1 MNWVSKGA
9 LVAAVV
15 LLSACQQDAQCD
27 AKVHADGI
35 QAEFD
40 RVSEAVAGHPDFQ
53 AESCLGVLAFR
64 KGDFTE
70 AEAHDRQALGL
81 ARSDRDRAQEQQR
94 LASALKYLH
103 RSSEAIDLL
112 QQALRTEAA
121 LGDHAA
127 QATVSAT
134 LASIYSD
141 AGDHRRAIEM
151 SLASVGNL
159 RSQASVAATY
169 NNVAMDYLRMRE
181 LPMASRYI
189 DMAIG
194 VDRSSGDVHQLGI
207 HEINKGVILNNA
219 QEYRLAS
226 PWLQQGIEH
235 SRRAGDE
242 FWMMSGEGALGLS
255 LYHQGRRS
263 EAIEA
268 FQQAAGLAGNL
279 GRTEQQG
286 AFADAARRIALMP
299 AGMSR

>member
-1 MNWVSKGA
+1 MNRFSRGA
-9 LVAAVV
+9 LVVAVV
-15 LLSACQQDAQCD
+15 VLSACQQVAPCD
-27 AKVHADGI
+27 DKVRSDGI

-53 AESCLGVLAFR
+53 TETCLGVLAFR

-70 AEAHDRQALGL
+70 AAAHDRQALGL
-81 ARSDRDRAQEQQR
+81 ARSDQDRAQEQQR

-103 RSSEAIDLL
+103 RPSEAIDLL

-121 LGDHAA
+121 LGDQAA
-127 QATVSAT
+127 QATVAAT

-159 RSQASVAATY
+159 RSRSSVAATY
-169 NNVAMDYLRMRE
+169 NNVAMDYLRLQE
-181 LPMASRYI
+181 LPMASKYI
-189 DMAIG
+189 DMAIE

-207 HEINKGVILNNA
+207 HEINKGVILNSAEAYRNA
-219 QEYRLAS
+219 S
-226 PWLQQGIEH
+226 SWLQQGIDH
-235 SRRAGDE
+235 SRRSGDE

-268 FQQAAGLAGNL
+268 FQQAAGLAGKL
-279 GRTEQQG
+279 GHAEQQV

-299 AGMSR
+299 SGMPR

>member
-1 MNWVSKGA
+1 MNRFSRAA
-9 LVAAVV
+9 LVAAVAV
-15 LLSACQQDAQCD
+15 LSACQQVAQCD
-27 AKVHADGI
+27 AKVRSDGI

-40 RVSEAVAGHPDFQ
+40 RVSQAVAGPPDFQ

-81 ARSDRDRAQEQQR
+81 ARSDPDRAQEQQR

-159 RSQASVAATY
+159 RSRSSVAATY
-169 NNVAMDYLRMRE
+169 NNVAMDYLRLQE

-189 DMAIG
+189 DMAIE

-226 PWLQQGIEH
+226 QWLQQGIEQ
-235 SRRAGDE
+235 SRRSGDE
-242 FWMMSGEGALGLS
+242 FWMMSGEEALGLS
-255 LYHQGRRS
+255 LYRQGRRS
-263 EAIEA
+263 EAIETL
-268 FQQAAGLAGNL
+268 QEAAGLAGKL
-279 GRTEQQG
+279 GHAERRA
-286 AFADAARRIALMP
+286 AFADTARRIALMP